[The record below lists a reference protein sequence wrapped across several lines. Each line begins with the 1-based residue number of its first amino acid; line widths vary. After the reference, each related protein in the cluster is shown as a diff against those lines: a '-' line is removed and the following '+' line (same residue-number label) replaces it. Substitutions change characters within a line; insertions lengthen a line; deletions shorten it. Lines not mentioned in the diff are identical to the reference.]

1 MEAVTTPPSWAYDFC
16 YYFLGAAA
24 VITVASI
31 YSLVLLW
38 SMPSK
43 KGVPIVWVSA
53 NIILSAVVAVVL
65 TMMQFWVCRS
75 ALAPKSLEKFFDGA
89 GAGSNGEGSKNKGYV
104 DLPGWSEDFA
114 NAPALTGKPLPS
126 SAKAVKPP
134 SPPVIPSGWDK
145 N

>member
-1 MEAVTTPPSWAYDFC
+1 MDAVTTPPSWAYDFC

-43 KGVPIVWVSA
+43 KGVPIVWVSV
-53 NIILSAVVAVVL
+53 NIVASAVVAVVL

-75 ALAPKSLEKFFDGA
+75 ALAPKTVERFFAGAECSCGGA
-89 GAGSNGEGSKNKGYV
+89 GTCPVCLALKKPVAG
-104 DLPGWSEDFA
+104 DLPGWSEEFT
-114 NAPALTGKPLPS
+114 NAPKPLPS
-126 SAKAVKPP
+126 MVK
-134 SPPVIPSGWDK
+134 K